1 MQQSPLRPVQTS
13 DHLETGHAVLS
24 TGDTLGPA
32 PRADVDQGCVHV
44 AHGAVT
50 RVGVTTVRPQLA
62 HQLAVHPLGAA
73 HRGHGH
79 PLGQGRG
86 RRQVLEGPAVSP
98 RVVVLVLTEAGG
110 PGVVAG
116 PGGAVLTRAL
126 VALAAHGLRVG
137 VSRLVAAAHA
147 LPLAQ
152 PATNNP

>member
-1 MQQSPLRPVQTS
+1 M
-13 DHLETGHAVLS
+13 LS
-24 TGDTLGPA
+24 TGHTLGSA
-32 PRADVDQGCVHV
+32 PRPDVDQGRVHV
-44 AHGAVT
+44 AHAAHGAVT
-50 RVGVTTVRPQLA
+50 RVGVTTVWPQLA

-79 PLGQGRG
+79 PHPLGQGRG
-86 RRQVLEGPAVSP
+86 RDQVLEGPAVAP

-137 VSRLVAAAHA
+137 VSGLVATAHA
-147 LPLAQ
+147 LPLPQ
-152 PATNNP
+152 PATHNQ